1 MDNNNEHGKY
11 AQMMN
16 ANLIVFAL
24 FSNISTAITSICI
37 VLGALI
43 MLVQFIKTG
52 NIPRP
57 DKKITSIVAIFLLI
71 WFVLCFFSQ
80 DILVSLKG
88 LWGYAYRF
96 LPLFMVI
103 MYVKTIKQ
111 LLYLIEAFAVS
122 VMIDDVYF
130 IFQEIKL
137 FLSGV
142 PLKAIRPSAF
152 NHSPTFVASYMLMAI
167 PVLAIMSQN
176 INLDKKYR
184 ISMLTLSILS
194 VLVLFLSQTRG
205 AWLAFPVIILA
216 AIVIAKK
223 YRKKL
228 IVISL
233 LMGII
238 LSVFVLTSAS
248 LSERFS
254 SISNPATFSV
264 HQRFLMWDS
273 AVNMFKDYPVT
284 GVGMEMYGPIY
295 LEKYIHPD
303 EFERMTH
310 PHNNYLKIL
319 TEGGIIGFSA
329 TAALHLYIML
339 LFFKHLRICNMNNDF
354 AIIAILMMLG
364 IHLEGITDTTIHNVP
379 IMREYWLLIGI
390 CYMGSTYLLK
400 NNKI

>member
-80 DILVSLKG
+80 DILVSLNG
-88 LWGYAYRF
+88 LRGYAYRF

-142 PLKAIRPSAF
+142 PLKAIRPSAV
-152 NHSPTFVASYMLMAI
+152 PLPAGL
-167 PVLAIMSQN
+167 
-176 INLDKKYR
+176 
-184 ISMLTLSILS
+184 
-194 VLVLFLSQTRG
+194 LFLSS
-205 AWLAFPVIILA
+205 AC
-216 AIVIAKK
+216 
-223 YRKKL
+223 
-228 IVISL
+228 
-233 LMGII
+233 
-238 LSVFVLTSAS
+238 FV
-248 LSERFS
+248 
-254 SISNPATFSV
+254 
-264 HQRFLMWDS
+264 
-273 AVNMFKDYPVT
+273 
-284 GVGMEMYGPIY
+284 
-295 LEKYIHPD
+295 
-303 EFERMTH
+303 
-310 PHNNYLKIL
+310 
-319 TEGGIIGFSA
+319 GF
-329 TAALHLYIML
+329 
-339 LFFKHLRICNMNNDF
+339 
-354 AIIAILMMLG
+354 
-364 IHLEGITDTTIHNVP
+364 
-379 IMREYWLLIGI
+379 
-390 CYMGSTYLLK
+390 
-400 NNKI
+400 